1 MLTIQDKFY
10 CAAIIDNK
18 DFKFSPRGSYF
29 APKEG
34 DYASYIEYG
43 RSLPLIADPEV
54 FGMHVKCRHQ

>member
-1 MLTIQDKFY
+1 MTIQDKFY

-18 DFKFSPRGSYF
+18 DYKFSPEGSYF

-43 RSLPLIADPEV
+43 RSLPLIAHPEV
-54 FGMHVKCRHQ
+54 FGMHAKCRHQ

>member
-1 MLTIQDKFY
+1 MTIQDKFY

-18 DFKFSPRGSYF
+18 DYKFSPEGSYF

-43 RSLPLIADPEV
+43 RSLAHPEV
-54 FGMHVKCRHQ
+54 FGMHAKFRHQ